1 VAFFYTL
8 QIPPNLLPALRSL
21 QFFSIENNMIEALP
35 NWSSNFASPL
45 KAFIASG
52 NRLRSVP
59 STLIRACCHLKMLEL
74 AQNQIKCEC
83 FVVGAFIITL

>member
-1 VAFFYTL
+1 MAFFYTL

-83 FVVGAFIITL
+83 LLLALLL